1 MLFRGSPLNTL
12 PTRLQE
18 AFCLSQKI
26 RQALEPQESIQS
38 LQAFKTEQKAHREA
52 QTTCQSKTTIDS
64 AGANQQQL
72 EHGFYE

>member
-38 LQAFKTEQKAHREA
+38 VQAFKTEQKAHREA
-52 QTTCQSKTTIDS
+52 
-64 AGANQQQL
+64 
-72 EHGFYE
+72 